1 MILPRLDHLLYVAK
15 YHAPT
20 LFSWL
25 SAIARAVTVVRY
37 GNIVKATEKLSG
49 IRGSIQGE
57 NAEIRALRHSDV
69 ERLVSFLDM
78 FEKYHLEYFR
88 PHAFNGIAVK
98 KVIQSRA
105 YMSYGLFV
113 KTQLIGYALLKIS
126 PTGSAYIGLIIS
138 PDFQGFGLGK
148 VLVEY
153 LYWQGSL
160 AGLRV
165 RSTISRTNLASL
177 AAHRAVAD
185 FHVIAELPNQYIM
198 IEYPMVSRAKPEL
211 MIN

>member
-1 MILPRLDHLLYVAK
+1 MILLRLDYLLYVAK

-25 SAIARAVTVVRY
+25 SVMARAVTVVRY
-37 GNIVKATEKLSG
+37 GKIIKATGKISG
-49 IRGSIQGE
+49 ISGSIQGE
-57 NAEIRALRHSDV
+57 DAEIRALRHSDV

-78 FEKYHLEYFR
+78 FEKPHLEYFQ
-88 PHAFNGIAVK
+88 PHAFNRKAVK
-98 KVIQSRA
+98 KVILSCA
-105 YMSYGLFV
+105 YMSYGLFI

-138 PDFQGFGLGK
+138 PNFQGFGLGK
-148 VLVEY
+148 LLVDY

-165 RSTISRTNLASL
+165 RSTISRTNLGSL

-185 FHVIAELPNQYIM
+185 FHVIAELPDKYIM